1 MKNEILKVEKY
12 VILNGKK
19 YTYITEFKKI
29 KNIYLRVKDGRIYVS
44 APRKI
49 TFEKIE
55 KLILDKEKWILSIIN
70 KPIIKK
76 EKIKKYSDEEFLSI
90 INDYI
95 KKYSNKLN
103 LYPNKVTIKE
113 LKYAWGSC
121 TRKKNIS
128 FNKELI
134 FYRKEVIEYVVVHE
148 IAHLKY
154 MNHQEKFWKL
164 VESYIPNYKMIRKEL
179 RENK

>member
-19 YTYITEFKKI
+19 YTYIIEFKKI

-95 KKYSNKLN
+95 KKYSNILN
-103 LYPNKVTIKE
+103 LYPNKVNIKE
-113 LKYAWGSC
+113 LK
-121 TRKKNIS
+121 
-128 FNKELI
+128 
-134 FYRKEVIEYVVVHE
+134 
-148 IAHLKY
+148 
-154 MNHQEKFWKL
+154 
-164 VESYIPNYKMIRKEL
+164 
-179 RENK
+179 